1 MATEG
6 WFHTD
11 DEAVRGGWAY
21 LCAPALYHFIHRLSW
36 EFNLIAL
43 LMPFDYIANVVQ
55 SRARDL
61 CALCPG
67 GVLDC
72 LPKSNRSL
80 KMRDKFFE

>member
-1 MATEG
+1 MAEG

-21 LCAPALYHFIHRLSW
+21 LCGPALDRFIHRLTW

-43 LMPFDYIANVVQ
+43 LMPFDYTANVTQ
-55 SRARDL
+55 SCARNL

-72 LPKSNRSL
+72 LPKSNQCTV
-80 KMRDKFFE
+80 KMCDIFL